1 MVTFLGQILSL
12 LTTSPGNLIYYI
24 VLIFTI
30 VSALLVAVQHLKI
43 SGFPQARRT
52 VFGLSIILG
61 LQLVLFIISGT
72 FWQNLLNQQTVLPPL
87 DRAVTLLTLIW
98 IIWLWTFPEPSQP
111 ADAATLL
118 LNLLGV
124 MVLGLTL
131 VFWVQNSARAFN
143 LSEFEVI
150 WQILS
155 LLLILIGT
163 LGLFLRKPNGWRN
176 GLVMLALAFLGH
188 LVSLIFPL
196 DGNIPGFVRL
206 MQLAMFP
213 FLLALSQRFPTPIP
227 AHPLMTRSVQTGE
240 SMPERRRYSTDP
252 KTFQSLMSL
261 AAENDVDKIA
271 QAVTRGIAQAMLADL
286 CILITL
292 REDKS
297 LAIASGYDLIR
308 EETLKGTSI
317 DRNEIPLLTATI
329 ERGRPLHLP
338 VSSTSSDL
346 KGLGQILSLANPGH
360 LLSIPIVSRA
370 RGSLGSILVLS
381 PYSNRLWNAE
391 DQTYLAS
398 IAALFLPI
406 LERVRYIATLETER
420 EQSIQ
425 EAHSAIEQSSEIQR
439 KYEQVAAEL
448 ENSREKSGKTQVQ
461 AESMAVLLTS
471 KEKDVQ
477 TIEQLKNENEQ
488 LRNDADT
495 VSTDN
500 AQLKRDLDQ
509 SREEVE
515 SLREKNSQAQV
526 QAKDMAALLVSK
538 EKGEK
543 IIEQLK
549 NQNEQLRNGGSVL
562 SADNAQLKRDL
573 DKIRKEAERLQNQLI
588 EAKEKTPESEKQQ
601 DAPPGS
607 KKIETITPILQDLRQ
622 PVSSILGY
630 TDLLMG
636 ESVGILGT
644 LQRKFLER
652 IKASGERAGN
662 LLGDLTQITQPE
674 NSMVESKSELL
685 DLNLIIDNAMSYTG
699 SQIRDKNITL
709 RLDLTETKLR
719 LYADRD
725 SFQQILIHLLQNATA
740 VTRTEGSIVLRVQ
753 LLSEG
758 EYYFLSVQVA
768 DGGGGITPNDI
779 PYVFTRR
786 YRAEHAHI
794 QGLGDTG
801 VGLSIA
807 KKLIEAQN
815 GRIWVETESG
825 TGSTFSAL
833 LPVVVESP

>member
-12 LTTSPGNLIYYI
+12 LTTPSGNLIYYI
-24 VLIFTI
+24 VLVFSIA
-30 VSALLVAVQHLKI
+30 SALLVSVQHLRI
-43 SGFPQARRT
+43 SEFPQVRRT

-61 LQLVLFIISGT
+61 LQLVLFIVSGT

-98 IIWLWTFPEPSQP
+98 IIWLWAFPEPSQP

-131 VFWVQNSARAFN
+131 IFWAQNSARAFN

-155 LLLILIGT
+155 LLLILIGIV
-163 LGLFLRKPNGWRN
+163 GLVLRKPNGWRN
-176 GLVMLALAFLGH
+176 GLAMLALAFLGH

-196 DGNIPGFVRL
+196 DGNFPGFVRL
-206 MQLAMFP
+206 TQLAMFP
-213 FLLALSQRFPTPIP
+213 FLLALSQRFPAPVS
-227 AHPLMTRSVQTGE
+227 AHPIIIRSTQTGE
-240 SMPERRRYSTDP
+240 SMRERRRYSTDP
-252 KTFQSLMSL
+252 KTFHSLMSL

-271 QAVTRGIAQAMLADL
+271 QIVTRGIAQAMLADL
-286 CILITL
+286 CFLITL

-308 EETLKGTSI
+308 EETLKGASI
-317 DRNEIPLLTATI
+317 NRKEIPLLAATI

-338 VSSTSSDL
+338 ASSTSSDL

-360 LLSIPIVSRA
+360 LLSVPIVSRA
-370 RGSLGSILVLS
+370 RGPLGSILILS

-391 DQTYLAS
+391 DQTYLSS
-398 IAALFLPI
+398 IATQFLPI
-406 LERVRYIATLETER
+406 LERVRRIATLETER

-425 EAHSAIEQSSEIQR
+425 EAHSAIEQSAEIQR
-439 KYEQVAAEL
+439 KYEQVA
-448 ENSREKSGKTQVQ
+448 T
-461 AESMAVLLTS
+461 
-471 KEKDVQ
+471 
-477 TIEQLKNENEQ
+477 
-488 LRNDADT
+488 
-495 VSTDN
+495 
-500 AQLKRDLDQ
+500 
-509 SREEVE
+509 EVE

-526 QAKDMAALLVSK
+526 QAENMAALLVSR
-538 EKGEK
+538 EKDEK
-543 IIEQLK
+543 AIESLK
-549 NQNEQLRNGGSVL
+549 NETEQLRNGENVL

-573 DKIRKEAERLQNQLI
+573 DQSLEEVESLREKNVQAQLQAENMASLIVSREKDEETIGQLKRDLDQIRKEAEHLQSQLV
-588 EAKEKTPESEKQQ
+588 ETNEKVAESKKQQ
-601 DAPPGS
+601 DAPLGN
-607 KKIETITPILQDLRQ
+607 KEIETITPILQELRQ
-622 PVSSILGY
+622 PVSSIIGY

-636 ESVGILGT
+636 ESVGILGA

-674 NSMVESKSELL
+674 SGMVESKRELL

-709 RLDLTETKLR
+709 RLDLTETTLR

-725 SFQQILIHLLQNATA
+725 SLQQILIHLLQNATA
-740 VTRTEGSIVLRVQ
+740 VTRTEGSIVLRIQ

-758 EYYFLSVQVA
+758 DYHFLSVQVA
-768 DGGGGITPNDI
+768 DGGGGITPDDI
-779 PYVFTRR
+779 PYVFARR
-786 YRAEHAHI
+786 YRSEHAHI

-833 LPVVVESP
+833 LPVMVESLYKEQV